1 MRLDRKSKS
10 PESEAGVG
18 EMAATKDISIRENDL
33 NGALLS
39 AIKLRGRG
47 TSSAQTTC
55 NSCRNHTRC
64 NRLPVPLQN
73 IHLCDSCIEDMP
85 SILSKVIEIDSKAAF
100 ETLKKREK
108 KRASARLAARRKKQ
122 NSVES
127 MAQPYVEIGLAQVF
141 AEAIARD
148 HSISDSVLDLW
159 EATWWKQYE
168 PDDPMITSVLNGQF
182 TEAEAKWM
190 DTFRS
195 DHLDMV
201 WALLNDSVTIEWAR
215 ALLDSGFNG
224 NIEQVTAALD
234 GGSPKIIAR
243 ISKLKCN
250 ADMIPPRLDAPA
262 DCTNPSPPEA
272 SSGGE

>member
-1 MRLDRKSKS
+1 
-10 PESEAGVG
+10 
-18 EMAATKDISIRENDL
+18 
-33 NGALLS
+33 
-39 AIKLRGRG
+39 
-47 TSSAQTTC
+47 
-55 NSCRNHTRC
+55 
-64 NRLPVPLQN
+64 
-73 IHLCDSCIEDMP
+73 MP

-159 EATWWKQYE
+159 EATWWNQYE